1 MIRRSLAQPIES
13 LAFAGR
19 KMALVS
25 GPRQCGKTTLA
36 RMLLDDRKVG
46 IYRNWDEVGFRR
58 TWAADPS
65 AMIPQPKGK
74 SVPLVVLDEI
84 HKDRRWKRNLKG
96 VFDTLE
102 APCDILVTG
111 SARLNVYVK
120 GSDSLLGRH
129 LSFRLH
135 PFSMREMDKP
145 DVLPPDEMFK
155 ALTTRARRRTKASE
169 DHLVSLLT
177 YGPFPEPLLAQDA
190 RRTRLWR
197 RNREQLIVREDLRDL
212 SRLPDLGRIE
222 MMNAMLPER
231 IGSLFGLASI
241 ARDIE
246 TSIPTVKRW
255 LAYLKE
261 LYYLFEVKPYSR
273 SIPRS
278 LRREGKPYLW
288 DFAAV
293 HDQAARF
300 ENLVACHLLKTCQY
314 WTDTGEGVFDLFFL
328 RDKEKREIDFL
339 IVRDG
344 VPWLPIEVKWSDTTP
359 SPNWRVFAPLLP
371 CKFGLQIVRQ
381 PAWSRHIFGD
391 ARILVGGAAEVLS
404 YFA

>member
-1 MIRRSLAQPIES
+1 MIPRSLTQPIQA
-13 LAFAGR
+13 LAFADR

-46 IYRNWDEVGFRR
+46 LYRNWDEVEFRR
-58 TWAADPS
+58 AWAANPS
-65 AMIPQPKGK
+65 AMIPQAEGK

-96 VFDTLE
+96 VYDTLQ

-111 SARLNVYVK
+111 SARLNVYVR

-135 PFSMREMDKP
+135 PFSVREMDKSS
-145 DVLPPDEMFK
+145 VLPPDAMLE
-155 ALTTRARRRTKASE
+155 ALTTRAQRRTKNLEEHLAS
-169 DHLVSLLT
+169 LQA
-177 YGPFPEPLLAQDA
+177 YGPFPEPLLAQDVRKA
-190 RRTRLWR
+190 RLWR

-212 SRLPDLGRIE
+212 SRLPELGRIE
-222 MMNAMLPER
+222 MMTAMLPER

-246 TSIPTVKRW
+246 TSIPTIKRW
-255 LAYLKE
+255 LTYLKE
-261 LYYLFEVKPYSR
+261 LYYLFEIKPYSR

-293 HDQAARF
+293 HDEAARF
-300 ENLVACHLLKTCQY
+300 ENLVACHLLKTCHY

-344 VPWLPIEVKWSDTTP
+344 DPWLPVEVKWGDVSL
-359 SPNWRVFAPLLP
+359 SPNWKAFAPLLP
-371 CKFGLQIVRQ
+371 CKLGLQIVRQ
-381 PAWSRHIFGD
+381 PGWVEHTFAD
-391 ARILVGGAAEVLS
+391 ARVIVGGAAEVLS